1 MATEPIYILGGYQ
14 SDFAQNLARTGGD
27 IGQLFIDTVRAGLQ
41 ATALDAADV
50 DVGHVGNFVSAS
62 FTGQAH
68 LGGFFGHVDPAMA
81 YMPASSHEA
90 ACASGSMAILAAMA
104 DLEAG
109 RYGVACVVG
118 LEVMRNVS
126 ANVAANNLAAA
137 AWVGQEWSQ
146 AEYLWPAAFDD
157 VLSLYQETYGVD
169 YRHLAAISEQNFSN
183 AKRNPKAQ
191 TRGWKFGEQS
201 FAQNDEANPVVCGN
215 LRRQDCGQITDGAA
229 VVFLASKTSAQRY
242 AQQRGI
248 TLESLPMI
256 KGWGHV
262 NAPLL
267 FKEKQRL
274 NHNQPYL
281 FPHVDAL
288 FRQTLKRAQL
298 EDIHGV
304 DGIELHDCFSIT
316 QYMILDHAGLNK
328 PGEIWKTLEAGTTS
342 PTGSLPVNMSGGL
355 IGLGHPVGATGVRM
369 LLDAY
374 KQVAG
379 RAGEYQIENAR
390 NMMTVNLGGSTT
402 TCVSFIVG

>member
-1 MATEPIYILGGYQ
+1 MASEPIYILGGYQ

-27 IGQLFIDTVRAGLQ
+27 IGQLFVATVRAGLQ
-41 ATALDAADV
+41 SAALDAADV

-104 DLEAG
+104 DIEAG
-109 RYGVACVVG
+109 RYGIACVVG

-126 ANVAANNLAAA
+126 AHMAANNLAAA
-137 AWVGQEWSQ
+137 AWFGQEWTQ
-146 AEYLWPAAFDD
+146 AEYLWPAAFND

-169 YRHLAAISEQNFSN
+169 YRHLAAVSEQNFSN
-183 AKRNPKAQ
+183 AKRNPNAQ
-191 TRGWKFGEQS
+191 TRGWKFDEKS
-201 FAQNDEANPVVCGN
+201 FTQNDEANPVVCGN

-229 VVFLASKTSAQRY
+229 VLFLASKTCAQHYAQR
-242 AQQRGI
+242 RGI

-267 FKEKQRL
+267 FSEKKRL
-274 NHNQPYL
+274 SQNQSYL
-281 FPHVDAL
+281 FPHVNAL

-298 EDIHGV
+298 ENIHAV

-316 QYMILDHAGLNK
+316 QYMILDHAELNK
-328 PGEIWKTLEAGTTS
+328 PGEIWKTLEAGITS

-379 RAGEYQIENAR
+379 CAGDYQIENAR
-390 NMMTVNLGGSTT
+390 NIMTVNLGGSTT

>member
-1 MATEPIYILGGYQ
+1 MTSEPIYILGGYQ

-27 IGQLFIDTVRAGLQ
+27 IGRLFVDTVRAGLE

-50 DVGHVGNFVSAS
+50 EVGHVGNFVSAS

-109 RYGVACVVG
+109 RYGVACVMG
-118 LEVMRNVS
+118 IEVMRNVP
-126 ANVAANNLAAA
+126 ANLAANHLAAA

-146 AEYLWPAAFDD
+146 AQYLWPAAFND
-157 VLSLYQETYGVD
+157 VLSVYQETYGVD
-169 YRHLAAISEQNFSN
+169 NKHLAAVSAQNFSN
-183 AKRNPKAQ
+183 AKLNPNAQ
-191 TRGWKFGEQS
+191 SRAWQFNEAS
-201 FAQNDEANPVVCGN
+201 FTQNDDANPVVCGN
-215 LRRQDCGQITDGAA
+215 LRRQDCGQISDGAA
-229 VVFLASKTSAQRY
+229 VVFLASQASAQRY
-242 AQQRGI
+242 ANQRGI
-248 TLESLPMI
+248 ALESLPVI

-267 FKEKQRL
+267 FAEKQRL
-274 NHNQPYL
+274 RQGQPYL
-281 FPHVDAL
+281 FPHVNAL
-288 FRQTLKRAQL
+288 FRQTLRRAQL
-298 EDIHGV
+298 EDINSV
-304 DGIELHDCFSIT
+304 DGLELHDCFSIT

-328 PGEIWKTLEAGTTS
+328 PGEIWKSLEASVTA
-342 PTGSLPVNMSGGL
+342 PRGSLPVNMSGGL

-379 RAGEYQIENAR
+379 CAGEYQIDNAR
-390 NMMTVNLGGSTT
+390 HVMTVNLGGSTT